1 MEEDEDGPD
10 KPKRKR
16 VATKPTAKGGSRK
29 TNIEVK
35 D

>member
-1 MEEDEDGPD
+1 MMKT
-10 KPKRKR
+10 KPKARRKR
-16 VATKPTAKGGSRK
+16 VAAKASGKGGVRK